1 VSVFPCFRV
10 SGYPTET
17 LTGAYCAMVPLAI
30 EAAQVKAIGEVKT
43 TSLGAG
49 WLCRGVEQ
57 PSDRVCASMA
67 IRRWRESIDRDWKV
81 SHRGLEAT

>member
-1 VSVFPCFRV
+1 
-10 SGYPTET
+10 
-17 LTGAYCAMVPLAI
+17 MVPLAI

-57 PSDRVCASMA
+57 PSDRLCRVDVNQSTE
-67 IRRWRESIDRDWKV
+67 IGR
-81 SHRGLEAT
+81 

>member
-1 VSVFPCFRV
+1 
-10 SGYPTET
+10 
-17 LTGAYCAMVPLAI
+17 MVPLAI

-57 PSDRVCASMA
+57 PSDRLFSTTLF
-67 IRRWRESIDRDWKV
+67 V
-81 SHRGLEAT
+81 SC